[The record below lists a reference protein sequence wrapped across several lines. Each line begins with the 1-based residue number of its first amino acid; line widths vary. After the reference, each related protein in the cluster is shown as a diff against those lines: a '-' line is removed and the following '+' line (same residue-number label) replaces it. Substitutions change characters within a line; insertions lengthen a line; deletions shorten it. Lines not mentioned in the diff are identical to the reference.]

1 MNAPRQGLFATIVA
15 ISFAF
20 HTALIIEGA
29 VHQLTSTRDVQ
40 GQLLIRQ
47 LAEDAT
53 LNVLRLDTVSLALL
67 ANRYSEHPDIV
78 SLRVLGADGR
88 VLATAGSAPSRSGH
102 LFQEILLQDR
112 VQSGQVELT
121 LAEASLGEVIRLQ
134 WFSLL
139 LSFLTHAFL
148 WLLYRVVARPES
160 AVFLSEQDAFDAD
173 DVTDQPA
180 LTRQSNLSNASNT
193 ANTTAPSLQSKA
205 SANAPRS
212 EPAEP
217 NSYPVILRIAFD
229 DSKALLETLT
239 PSIAQKYFALC
250 QKLLEEAIRVLE
262 TRMPNDGE
270 PCELVIVSS
279 FGMDGALVGV
289 HQNSAATLGRLLLL
303 GQLVNLLNDA
313 VYRRNRL
320 EKRFALHTRTTI
332 TEADDTSDSIVKSNE
347 LIQRAKMNDVLIHAS
362 DRNISI
368 LMIQF
373 SLSALEESTTSNTDE
388 EPVVE
393 AMRLTG
399 LRNDQAQ
406 LIERARAQILGRP
419 TE

>member
-15 ISFAF
+15 ISFAL

-53 LNVLRLDTVSLALL
+53 LNVSRQDTVSLALL
-67 ANRYSEHPDIV
+67 ANRYSERPDIV

-88 VLATAGSAPSRSGH
+88 VLATGGSAPSRSGQ

-121 LAEASLGEVIRLQ
+121 LAEASLGEVIQLQ
-134 WFSLL
+134 WLALL
-139 LSFLTHAFL
+139 LSFFIHALL
-148 WLLYRVVARPES
+148 WLIYRAVARSES
-160 AVFLSEQDAFDAD
+160 AVFLSDQVALDAAD
-173 DVTDQPA
+173 LTEHPAVKLQPNTSHA
-180 LTRQSNLSNASNT
+180 AEPSSPHTAQSAV
-193 ANTTAPSLQSKA
+193 AVA
-205 SANAPRS
+205 
-212 EPAEP
+212 EPA
-217 NSYPVILRIAFD
+217 SYPAILRIAFD
-229 DSKALLETLT
+229 DSKSLLETLT
-239 PSIAQKYFALC
+239 PSMAQKYFALC

-262 TRMPNDGE
+262 TQMPSNTE
-270 PCELVIVSS
+270 PTEIQIISP
-279 FGMDGALVGV
+279 FGMEGALVGV
-289 HQNSAATLGRLLLL
+289 SQNSVPALGRLLLL
-303 GQLVNLLNDA
+303 AQLINLLNDA

-320 EKRFALHTRTTI
+320 EKRFALHTRTSI
-332 TEADDTSDSIVKSNE
+332 AESDDTSDSIVKSNQ

-362 DRNISI
+362 DRNLSI

-373 SLSALEESTTSNTDE
+373 SLSAMEESDEHHTDE
-388 EPVVE
+388 TLSE

-406 LIERARAQILGRP
+406 LIERARARILGRP
-419 TE
+419 TQ